1 MEPRFERRK
10 AQLLAG
16 CQVPPTLFCGVMSRL
31 EDFAQPFAAS
41 LPSIESRRHSH
52 TYLAGL
58 LSDVERKNAESIAY
72 RCDLDRQVIQ
82 RFLGEVDWDHEP
94 LIDVLDGRVAAT
106 IGRPDAVLVFD
117 PSAFPKKGTASV
129 GVQRQWCGR
138 LGKVENCQVGVFLG
152 YVSDAE
158 HTLVDF
164 RLYLPR
170 QWANDTQRRKKAG
183 VPKDVRYRTRHELAL
198 EMLERH
204 GTVLP
209 HGWVA
214 GDDEMGRPAWFRRRL
229 AEDGQRYLLA
239 VPSNTTIR
247 DLEEPVP
254 ESSGHGRPPKAP
266 FRGVRGWCEALPA
279 TAWTGLTVRDG
290 EKGPLEVEVVARRV
304 ESKVDRRVV
313 GFEETLVVIR
323 YVDGGVLK
331 HDYYLSDAPRETP
344 LPEFARVV
352 KASHRIEECLKRS
365 KSEAGLGE
373 YQVRNWRGWHHHMTL
388 SLIATW
394 FLVEE
399 SRRGKKG
406 GPGVDGAAGADGIGV
421 DPAPGQRLRRAAP
434 GGAGTDAATGAER
447 VGAVLPLQIAQA
459 IGTIEDQ
466 SARGAQ
472 TVEILSG

>member
-1 MEPRFERRK
+1 MESRFERRK
-10 AQLLAG
+10 EQLLAG
-16 CQVPPTLFCGVMSRL
+16 CQVPPTLFRGVISRL

-41 LPSIESRRHSH
+41 LPSPESRRHSR

-72 RCDLDRQVIQ
+72 RYDLDRQVIQ
-82 RFLGEVDWDHEP
+82 RFIGEVDWDHEP
-94 LIDVLDGRVAAT
+94 LIDVLSRQVATT
-106 IGRPDAVLVFD
+106 IGQADAVLVFD

-152 YVSDAE
+152 YVTDTE
-158 HTLVDF
+158 HALVDF

-170 QWANDTQRRKKAG
+170 EWANDKKRRKKAG
-183 VPKDVRYRTRHELAL
+183 VPKGVRYRTRHELAL

-204 GTVLP
+204 GPVLP

-229 AEDGQRYLLA
+229 ARDGRRYFLA

-247 DLEEPVP
+247 DLEEPPP
-254 ESSGHGRPPKAP
+254 EYGGRGRHPKAP
-266 FRGVRGWCEALPA
+266 FRGVRRWCEALPSE
-279 TAWTGLTVRDG
+279 AWTKLTVRDG
-290 EKGPLEVEVVARRV
+290 EKGPLEVEIVARRV

-323 YVDGGVLK
+323 YIDGGVLK
-331 HDYYLSDAPRETP
+331 HDYYLTDAPRATP
-344 LPEFARVV
+344 LSEFARVA
-352 KASHRIEECLKRS
+352 KASHRSEECRKRS
-365 KSEAGLGE
+365 KGEAGLGE
-373 YQVRNWRGWHHHMTL
+373 YQVRNWRGWHHHMAL

-394 FLVEE
+394 FLVVE

-406 GPGVDGAAGADGIGV
+406 SPGIDSTAGKDGAGAD
-421 DPAPGQRLRRAAP
+421 PASGQRLRHAESS
-434 GGAGTDAATGAER
+434 GAGTDAATGAQR
-447 VGAVLPLQIAQA
+447 VGAVLPLQV
-459 IGTIEDQ
+459 T
-466 SARGAQ
+466 
-472 TVEILSG
+472 